1 VKISRLSVAACA
13 AAASLSLGLSACA
26 ANEGGGA
33 EPAAAGESAGAVS
46 LTGTLTGIGAS
57 SAATAQETWAASFQ
71 TVNPDVTVNYSPDG
85 SGAGRDAFA
94 GGGADFAG
102 SDRALTAEEAAADAL
117 ASSRCADGS
126 AAINLPIYV
135 SPIAVIYSL
144 EGVEDLKLDAET
156 LAGIFKGDIKT
167 WDDEKIKALNEGAS
181 LPSTSITAVHR
192 ADDSGTTE
200 NFTDY
205 LHTVAPSVWDAE
217 PDGEWPYEGGEAA
230 PQTSGVVDAVSN
242 GNGTI
247 GYADASKAGELGVAQ
262 IKVGDKFLGPT
273 AEAAAAVVDNS
284 PRDTE
289 GRSASDIVVT
299 IDRKAEGDVYP
310 VVLLSYAIAC
320 EKYEDPA
327 VAAKVKGYLSYVAS
341 AKGQQDA
348 VATAKMAPL
357 SEEMSAEV
365 EAAAAKIS

>member
-1 VKISRLSVAACA
+1 MKISRLSAVACA
-13 AAASLSLGLSACA
+13 AVASLSLGLSACA
-26 ANEGGGA
+26 ANEGGGGDA
-33 EPAAAGESAGAVS
+33 APAGGASSGAAN
-46 LTGTLTGIGAS
+46 LTGTLSGVGAS
-57 SAATAQETWAASFQ
+57 SAATAQETWAAAFQ
-71 TVNPDVTVNYSPDG
+71 TANPDVTVNYSPDG

-102 SDRALTAEEAAADAL
+102 SDRALTAEEASAASL
-117 ASSRCADGS
+117 GSSRCADGS
-126 AAINLPIYV
+126 AAIDLPIYV
-135 SPIAVIYSL
+135 SPIAVIYQLDGVDDL
-144 EGVEDLKLDAET
+144 ELDAET

-167 WDDEKIKALNEGAS
+167 WDDAKIQALNEGTE
-181 LPSTSITAVHR
+181 LPGSNITAVHR

-205 LHTVAPSVWDAE
+205 LHTLAPKVWDAE
-217 PDGEWPYEGGEAA
+217 PDGEWPYPGGEAA

-247 GYADASKAGELGVAQ
+247 GYADASKAGDLGVAQ
-262 IKVGDKFLGPT
+262 IQVGEKYLGPT
-273 AEAAAAVVDNS
+273 AEAAAAVVDAS

-289 GRSASDIVVT
+289 GRSANDIVVT
-299 IDRKAEGDVYP
+299 LDRKAEGDVYP

-341 AKGQQDA
+341 AEGQQDA
-348 VATAKMAPL
+348 VA
-357 SEEMSAEV
+357 
-365 EAAAAKIS
+365 